1 MYVYRQNNKYCTDK
15 YLCCL
20 DDENKGKK
28 TQEEEDD
35 DEKEGE
41 RTRMTE

>member
-20 DDENKGKK
+20 DDENKWGKK
-28 TQEEEDD
+28 
-35 DEKEGE
+35 
-41 RTRMTE
+41 RTRRR